1 MRYDQV
7 YRQAMDKVKASE
19 SWKADTRA
27 KMAAAAPQ
35 KPRLKVWRRALPVAA
50 AAALCLTA
58 VFSLALGGG
67 PSAAPLAESGAESS
81 SAALAAQPAPAAIAP
96 RMGEK
101 SGRMVPSFDPEEVRE
116 VEIPGEAAALLEQD
130 SLPETLPVW
139 RKEGEELVRLE
150 DYPLLPAE
158 DALAG
163 AGLEAGAETRLVYV
177 DGGGYIL
184 PAWKLETE
192 GKRVYLPAIAGQ

>member
-27 KMAAAAPQ
+27 KMAAAAAP
-35 KPRLKVWRRALPVAA
+35 KPRLTLWRRALPVAA

-58 VFSLALGGG
+58 ALSLALAGG
-67 PSAAPLAESGAESS
+67 PSAAP
-81 SAALAAQPAPAAIAP
+81 LAAQPAPAAIAP
-96 RMGEK
+96 RTAQ
-101 SGRMVPSFDPEEVRE
+101 SPAVPSFDPAEVRE
-116 VEIPGEAAALLEQD
+116 VETPAEAAALLAED

-139 RKEGEELVRLE
+139 RQEGEELVRLE
-150 DYPLLPAE
+150 DFPLLPAE

-163 AGLEAGAETRLVYV
+163 AGLDAGTEARLVYV
-177 DGGGYIL
+177 AGGGYIL
-184 PAWKLETE
+184 PAWKLETAGE
-192 GKRVYLPAIAGQ
+192 PVYLPAIAGQ

>member
-1 MRYDQV
+1 MRYDEV

-19 SWKADTRA
+19 GWKADTRA

-35 KPRLKVWRRALPVAA
+35 KPRLTVWRRALPAAA

-58 VFSLALGGG
+58 VLSLALGGG
-67 PSAAPLAESGAESS
+67 PSAAPLAGSGAESS
-81 SAALAAQPAPAAIAP
+81 AAAAQPAPAAIAP
-96 RMGEK
+96 RMAEK
-101 SGRMVPSFDPEEVRE
+101 SGRMVPSFAPEDARE
-116 VEIPGEAAALLEQD
+116 VEIPAEAAALLQD
-130 SLPETLPVW
+130 GQLPAALPVW
-139 RKEGEELVRLE
+139 REEGEELVRLE

-163 AGLEAGAETRLVYV
+163 AGLDAGTETQLVYV
-177 DGGGYIL
+177 AGGGYIQ

-192 GKRVYLPAIAGQ
+192 GKTVYLPAVAGQ